1 MSQEVEGLVET
12 STNFASVKTNAD
24 EIYLEFFSRSSTESA
39 KEELALQI
47 EALFRLAG
55 AKEVKYEG
63 SYQGWAP
70 NADSQLLKL
79 AVAQWEGLYGVEP
92 KVEAIHAGLEC
103 GLFLKVRPDM
113 EMISYGPTLK
123 DVHSPREC
131 CHIPAVQKG
140 WDFTVALLKAIA
152 ADK

>member
-1 MSQEVEGLVET
+1 MET
-12 STNFASVKTNAD
+12 STNFASVKTNASD
-24 EIYLEFFSRSSTESA
+24 IYLKFFSRSTTESS
-39 KEELALQI
+39 KDELALQI
-47 EALFRLAG
+47 EALFTLAG
-55 AKEVKYEG
+55 AKEVKSEG

-70 NADSQLLKL
+70 NAESELLKL
-79 AVAQWEGLYGVEP
+79 AVSQWKALYGVEP

-123 DVHSPREC
+123 DVHSPRER

-140 WDFTVALLKAIA
+140 WDFTVALLNAIA

>member
-1 MSQEVEGLVET
+1 M
-12 STNFASVKTNAD
+12 
-24 EIYLEFFSRSSTESA
+24 
-39 KEELALQI
+39 
-47 EALFRLAG
+47 AG

-152 ADK
+152 TDK